1 MHVVWHDLGLY
12 LHTNIFLLLLL
23 LRLLH
28 RLLNGKLQN
37 CIANLHLVSVYVY
50 PHIKI
55 R

>member
-1 MHVVWHDLGLY
+1 MQVVLHDLRLY
-12 LHTNIFLLLLL
+12 LYSNSFLLLLL

-37 CIANLHLVSVYVY
+37 CITDLHLVYVDVY
-50 PHIKI
+50 PHINI

>member
-1 MHVVWHDLGLY
+1 MHVVLHDLGLY
-12 LHTNIFLLLLL
+12 LHSNSFLLLLL

-37 CIANLHLVSVYVY
+37 CITNLHLFYVYVY